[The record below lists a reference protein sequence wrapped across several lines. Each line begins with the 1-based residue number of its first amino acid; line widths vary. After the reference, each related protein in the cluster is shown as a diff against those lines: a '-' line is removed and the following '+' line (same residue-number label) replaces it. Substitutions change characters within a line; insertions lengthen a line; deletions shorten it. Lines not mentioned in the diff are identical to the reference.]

1 MSIELCSQAPEE
13 KEIVIAGGFT
23 EELEVRSSKETSDLH
38 AQRSTHEADTR
49 MVLYAV
55 HGQFRTVVVSS
66 QDTDVLLLLVAH
78 FERAQCEHLWMMSG
92 TSKKRRY
99 IPVNVVYDK
108 LEKGLF
114 TTLLPFH
121 ALTICDT
128 TS

>member
-1 MSIELCSQAPEE
+1 M
-13 KEIVIAGGFT
+13 

-38 AQRSTHEADTR
+38 AQRSTHEADTG

-55 HGQFRTVVVSS
+55 HDQFRTVVVSS
-66 QDTDVLLLLVAH
+66 QDTNVLLLLFAH
-78 FERAQCEHLWMMSG
+78 FERAQCEHLWMMSD

-99 IPVNVVYDK
+99 IGLPVNVVYDK

-121 ALTICDT
+121 ALTIHVRDT

>member
-1 MSIELCSQAPEE
+1 M
-13 KEIVIAGGFT
+13 
-23 EELEVRSSKETSDLH
+23 RSSKEISDLD

-55 HGQFRTVVVSS
+55 HDQFRTAVVSS

-78 FERAQCEHLWMMSG
+78 YERAQCEHLWTMSG

-99 IPVNVVYDK
+99 IPVNVTCMYDK

-121 ALTICDT
+121 TLTNM
-128 TS
+128 